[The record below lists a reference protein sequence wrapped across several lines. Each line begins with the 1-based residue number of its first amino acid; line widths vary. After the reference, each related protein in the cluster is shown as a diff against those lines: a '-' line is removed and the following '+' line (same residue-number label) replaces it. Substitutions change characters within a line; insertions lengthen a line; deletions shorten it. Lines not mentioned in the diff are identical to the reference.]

1 MTGWIKEAF
10 DSQEAQRIL
19 QKLLERVQV
28 FTGLTPNELA
38 LLLENA
44 EKFSFSA
51 GNTILTEGSD
61 GNFLYV
67 ILTGSVQVSS
77 SAHGGELAEIAKL
90 GPADC
95 FGEMSL
101 TDHDGRS
108 ANVKAITACTL
119 LRIHE
124 RDCWKSPAISAKVF
138 RNIAR
143 ILSHRLREMNQAVI
157 WRMD

>member
-10 DSQEAQRIL
+10 DTQEAQRIM
-19 QKLLERVQV
+19 QKLLERVEV
-28 FTGLTPNELA
+28 FHGLTPNELA

-51 GNTILTEGSD
+51 GSTILSEGSD

-67 ILTGSVQVSS
+67 ILTGSVQVNASVR
-77 SAHGGELAEIAKL
+77 GGEQAEIAKL
-90 GPADC
+90 SPSDC

-108 ANVKAITACTL
+108 ANVKAISACTL

-124 RDCWKSPAISAKVF
+124 RDCWKSPTISAKVF

-143 ILSHRLREMNQAVI
+143 ILSHRLRSMNQAVV

>member
-19 QKLLERVQV
+19 QKLLDRVEV
-28 FTGLTPNELA
+28 FHGLTPHELA
-38 LLLENA
+38 LLLESA

-51 GNTILTEGSD
+51 GDTILNEGSD
-61 GNFLYV
+61 GSFLYV

-77 SAHGGELAEIAKL
+77 QGNGVELVEIAKL
-90 GPADC
+90 GPTDC

-108 ANVKAITACTL
+108 ANVRAITACTL

-124 RDCWKSPAISAKVF
+124 RDCWKSPVISAKVF

-143 ILSHRLREMNQAVI
+143 ILSHRLREMNQAMI
-157 WRMD
+157 LRLD